1 MEPEGILNGAMM
13 NVRIARART
22 TAQESARALPACI
35 LGWLVPGVGHLYL
48 GRRTKG
54 LIFLGCLLAL
64 FLLGVA
70 MDSRLQLYLGFEDPL
85 AFLFTLAQMAMGA
98 PYFIARALGYGMGD
112 DHAIKAM
119 VTSITYEYGNTFT
132 AVAGLL
138 NILVILDAHDTARGR
153 KP

>member
-1 MEPEGILNGAMM
+1 MSET
-13 NVRIARART
+13 RART

-85 AFLFTLAQMAMGA
+85 ALLFTLAQMAMGA
-98 PYFIARALGYGMGD
+98 PYFAARALGYEAG
-112 DHAIKAM
+112 K

>member
-1 MEPEGILNGAMM
+1 MPAKVTRGESDLSET
-13 NVRIARART
+13 RAEA
-22 TAQESARALPACI
+22 TAQESARAIPACV
-35 LGWLVPGVGHLYL
+35 LGWLLPGLGHLYL

-54 LIFLGCLLAL
+54 LIFLTCLLAL

-70 MDSRLQLYLGFEDPL
+70 MESRLQLYLGLEDPL
-85 AFLFTLAQMAMGA
+85 ALLFSLAQMAMGV
-98 PYFIARALGYGMGD
+98 PYFAARALGYEAG
-112 DHAIKAM
+112 K

-138 NILVILDAHDTARGR
+138 NILVILDAYDTARAR